1 MSISFQKNSWNLSTL
16 TLISLMGLTACSDR
30 DKQPPAEPIPAVK
43 ILEVKSRS
51 VTVSAELPG
60 RTSPYLVAEVRPQ
73 ISGIVQKRLF
83 EEGSEVKQG
92 ESLYQ
97 IDPATYQA
105 NYASAKAALTKAQAG
120 VASTETRMKR
130 FKELASNKAA
140 SQQES
145 DDALAAFKQAQADVA
160 TAQAAVRGAEINL
173 AYTRVKAPIG
183 GRVGRSTVTPGALV
197 QQGQAEALTT
207 IQRLDPMYVDVT
219 QSSVELLR
227 LQQSLRSGSVQ
238 KMQDQTAKAI
248 LFLEDGTQY
257 PLEGKLQFADATVDP
272 NTGTVSLRALF
283 PNPKAE
289 LLPGM
294 YVRAVIE
301 QGVQNNAILVPQQ
314 GIGRDAAGNA
324 IAMVL
329 NANNVV
335 EQRKV
340 KTTQAIGNEWL
351 VSEGLKP
358 GDRLI
363 VEGLQKI
370 KPGKPATVLVNS
382 DAQKAPAQ

>member
-97 IDPATYQA
+97 IDPATYQT

-272 NTGTVSLRALF
+272 NTGTVSLRGLF